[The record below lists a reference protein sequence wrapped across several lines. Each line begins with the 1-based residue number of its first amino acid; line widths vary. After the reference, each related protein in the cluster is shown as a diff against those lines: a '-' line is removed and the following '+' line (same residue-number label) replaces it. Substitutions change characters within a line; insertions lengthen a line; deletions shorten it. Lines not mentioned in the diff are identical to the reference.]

1 MIPMPV
7 DTLKIKTK
15 QPKTHVC
22 ACVHD
27 SVFTFSVMIT
37 ARKKINKNIF
47 HKLLQMIFIPPNG
60 ICSTTYKRVFQQHI
74 NHQR

>member
-15 QPKTHVC
+15 QPKTHV
-22 ACVHD
+22 
-27 SVFTFSVMIT
+27 FSVMIT
-37 ARKKINKNIF
+37 VRKKINKNIF

-60 ICSTTYKRVFQQHI
+60 ICSTIYKSFPATY
-74 NHQR
+74 